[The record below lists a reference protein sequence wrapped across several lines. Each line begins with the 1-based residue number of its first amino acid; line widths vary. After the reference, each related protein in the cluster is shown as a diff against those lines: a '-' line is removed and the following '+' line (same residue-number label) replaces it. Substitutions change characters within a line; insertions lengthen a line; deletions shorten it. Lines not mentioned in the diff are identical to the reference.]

1 MEYYKYFDRRFF
13 YVGLVIVVVGD
24 IFGVMERKKIMINL
38 VVLSCSIIMMCML
51 LFVWG
56 FYIILYKCM

>member
-1 MEYYKYFDRRFF
+1 MEYYNYFDFRFF

-24 IFGVMERKKIMINL
+24 IFGVMEKKKIMINL
-38 VVLSCSIIMMCML
+38 VVLSCSIVMMCML
-51 LFVWG
+51 LFVWD

>member
-38 VVLSCSIIMMCML
+38 VVLICSIIMMCML